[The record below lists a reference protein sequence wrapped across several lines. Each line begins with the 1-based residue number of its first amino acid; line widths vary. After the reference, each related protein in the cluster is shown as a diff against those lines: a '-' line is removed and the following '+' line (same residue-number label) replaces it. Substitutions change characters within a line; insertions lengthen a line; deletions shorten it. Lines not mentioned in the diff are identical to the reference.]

1 MSEKRRDNKSRIL
14 RTGESQRRDG
24 RYCFKYVDNC
34 GKPQFVY
41 SWKLVSSDS
50 APKGKRDGLSLR
62 EKEKEIQRDIDD
74 GIDASGRKMTVV
86 QLYEK
91 YIHTHGNIKDSSIEG
106 RERLIKRLGGDKLG
120 DMPIGSVK
128 PSDAKEWAVRQR
140 DKGLAFMTVN
150 NDKRSLSAAF
160 YMAVCDDLIRKNPFN
175 FQLDTVIENDT
186 EAKVPLTREQE
197 KSLLEFM
204 QGDKV
209 CSRHYNEFVI
219 LLGTGLRISELCGL
233 TVNDINL
240 AERKITVDHQL
251 LKRSGKARYIETP
264 KTESGVREIPMSQA
278 VHEAFQRVLENHK
291 DTGVVIDGYRGFL
304 FCNGTGQPKTATDYQ
319 CIFRRIAAKYNK
331 CHEEPLPKVFT
342 PHVLR
347 HTFCTNMA
355 NAGMN
360 PKALQY
366 IMGHKNIEMTL
377 NYYAHATYNSAKE
390 EMERLTA

>member
-1 MSEKRRDNKSRIL
+1 MSEKRRDNKGRIL
-14 RTGESQRRDG
+14 QTGESQRQDG

-34 GKPQFVY
+34 GKPQFIY
-41 SWKLVSSDS
+41 SWKLVPTDRT
-50 APKGKRDGLSLR
+50 PKGKRDDISLR
-62 EKEKEIQRDIDD
+62 EKEKEIQRDHED
-74 GIDASGRKMTVV
+74 GIDTSGRKMTVI

-91 YIHTHGNIKDSSIEG
+91 YIRTHGNIKNSSIEG
-106 RERLIKRLGGDKLG
+106 RERLIKRLNGDKLG
-120 DMPIGSVK
+120 NMPIGSVK
-128 PSDAKEWAVRQR
+128 PSDAKEWAVRQNN
-140 DKGLAFMTVN
+140 KGLAFMTVS

-160 YMAVCDDLIRKNPFN
+160 FMAVCDDLIRKNPFN
-175 FQLDTVIENDT
+175 FKLDTVIEDT
-186 EAKVPLTREQE
+186 TESKVPLTHEQE
-197 KSLLEFM
+197 KSLLEFI

-209 CSRHYNEFVI
+209 CKRHYNEFVI

-233 TVNDINL
+233 TVKDIDMDN
-240 AERKITVDHQL
+240 RKITVDHQL
-251 LKRSGKARYIETP
+251 LKRSGKSRYIETP
-264 KTESGVREIPMSQA
+264 KTESGVREIPMSKN
-278 VHEAFQRVLENHK
+278 VYEIFQCVLESHVDK
-291 DTGVVIDGYRGFL
+291 GIVIDGYSGFL
-304 FCNGTGQPKTATDYQ
+304 FCAGNGQPKTAGDYQ
-319 CIFRRIAAKYNK
+319 GIFRRIAAKYNK
-331 CHEEPLPKVFT
+331 CHEEPLPKIFT